1 MINKII
7 QGMPAP
13 EYHSIDALSASGAK
27 QLLKTPAHYIAS
39 RNSGPPTA
47 AMLLGTVVHTMV
59 LEPGNFDAEVA
70 VCPKFDMR
78 TKFGK
83 QSREEFEETTNGKIV
98 IDEFKYE
105 RAKGISES
113 LRSHPFFKEHVKNGE
128 AETTMMWEQ
137 YGVQCK
143 ARVDYIAKDVIY
155 DVKTC
160 QDASPSGFSKQI
172 AKFQYH
178 IQAAHYLFGRKQ
190 LAGVNLD
197 RANFVFL
204 AVESEPPYSCGIYT
218 LTSRSLKQGLR
229 EIARA
234 AERFASIGEAE
245 PHKNYTDGVMEISLP
260 SWAIDEELL

>member
-7 QGMPAP
+7 HDMPAA

-27 QLLKTPAHYIAS
+27 HLLKTPAHYLAS
-39 RNSGPPTA
+39 RNFGEPTK
-47 AMLLGTVVHTMV
+47 AMILGTVVHTMG
-59 LEPGNFDAEVA
+59 LEPEKFEAEVA
-70 VCPKFDMR
+70 VAPKFDMR

-83 QSREEFEETTNGKIV
+83 QAREEFEGASVGKIV
-98 IDEFKYE
+98 IDEYE
-105 RAKGISES
+105 YEKAKGISDS
-113 LRSHPFFKEHVKNGE
+113 LRRHPFFKENVKNGE
-128 AETTMMWEQ
+128 TETTMMWEQ

-160 QDASPSGFSKQI
+160 QDASPSGFAKQI

-178 IQAAHYLFGRKQ
+178 IQAAHYLVGRKR

-197 RANFVFL
+197 PMNFVFL
-204 AVESEPPYSCGIYT
+204 AVESAPPYSCGIYT
-218 LTSRSLKQGLR
+218 LTGRSLKQGLR

-234 AERFASIGEAE
+234 AERFANIGEAE
-245 PHKNYTDGVMEISLP
+245 SHKDYTDGVMEISLP
-260 SWAIDEELL
+260 SWAIDEEIL